1 MSNIA
6 IFVINL
12 PVSTDRLQS
21 MQKQLAAIGKEF
33 ITIKAVDGSKIA
45 DDEFFFYKREV
56 SYAITKG
63 EVGCAMSHLKAY
75 KQLVDSDYDLAL
87 ILEDDVTVPADIGKH
102 LESIAKNNSDRHST
116 VTLLSDIN
124 QYQNKQLYST
134 DNTHHVHKVLNAAFS
149 HGYVINKPAAKKMLA
164 NLFPVWCVADQWT
177 TFQEFGL
184 IDLHGVVPSLINT
197 YEPLE
202 KVTTIGDR
210 GSESIRNEK
219 NLIWG
224 RIRDSRP
231 VTLKVKKSLWLA
243 FVRPFI
249 SIKKKY

>member
-1 MSNIA
+1 MSKIA

-12 PVSTDRLQS
+12 PVSTDRLHS
-21 MQKQLAAIGKEF
+21 MQQQLSAIDKDF
-33 ITIKAVDGSKIA
+33 ITIKAVNGSEIA

-75 KQLVDSDYDLAL
+75 KQLLDSEYDLAL
-87 ILEDDVTVPADIGKH
+87 ILEDDVTIPVDIEEH
-102 LESIAKNNSDRHST
+102 LDSIAKNNSNRHST
-116 VTLLSDIN
+116 VTLLSEVHH
-124 QYQNKQLYST
+124 YQNKSLYST
-134 DNTHHVHKVLNAAFS
+134 GKDRHVHKVFNAAFS
-149 HGYVINKPAAKKMLA
+149 HGYVINRPAAKKMLA

-184 IDLHGVVPSLINT
+184 IDVHGVVPSLINT

-210 GSESIRNEK
+210 SSDGIRHEK
-219 NLIWG
+219 KMIWA

-231 VTLKVKKSLWLA
+231 VILKIKRSLWLA

-249 SIKKKY
+249 SIKKT

>member
-21 MQKQLAAIGKEF
+21 MQKQLAAVGKEF

-75 KQLVDSDYDLAL
+75 KQLLDSDYDLAL

-102 LESIAKNNSDRHST
+102 LQSIAENNNRQCN
-116 VTLLSDIN
+116 VTLLSDVN
-124 QYQNKQLYST
+124 HYQSKKLYST
-134 DNTHHVHKVLNAAFS
+134 DDNHHVHKVLNAAFS

-164 NLFPVWCVADQWT
+164 NLFPIWCVADQWT
-177 TFQEFGL
+177 TFKEFGL
-184 IDLHGVVPSLINT
+184 IDIHGVVPSLINT

-210 GSESIRNEK
+210 SSELVRQEK
-219 NLIWG
+219 KIIWS

-231 VTLKVKKSLWLA
+231 VTLKMKKSLWLA

-249 SIKKKY
+249 SIKKEN